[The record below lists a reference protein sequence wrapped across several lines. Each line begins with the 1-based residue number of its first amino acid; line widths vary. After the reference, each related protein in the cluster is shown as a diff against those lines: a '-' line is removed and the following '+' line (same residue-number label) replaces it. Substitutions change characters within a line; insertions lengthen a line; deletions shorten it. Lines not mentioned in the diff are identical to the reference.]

1 MKDTPAHASITLARK
16 VRKLIDFPSGH
27 GAQQARIALD
37 GEDYLYD
44 EVRIANVLKWP
55 VGNSVKITIKAR

>member
-1 MKDTPAHASITLARK
+1 VGK

-27 GAQQARIALD
+27 GAQQAPIALD
-37 GEDYLYD
+37 GADYLYN

-55 VGNSVKITIKAR
+55 VGNSIKITIKAR